1 VLTKISSLGLWVPI
15 HDEEW
20 NGDLPRPL
28 TDEKKKAEEDNDCG
42 EVVFKKDTLPWRAG
56 EYEVISLLLAIW
68 RIVIANGRDRFDITR
83 TGSTTSL
90 RMWHQ
95 YRFTVRRMLS
105 PPFTQ
110 PLRLIKLARI
120 VDRPDALDFPSIRC
134 WLLKIVTLALDS
146 DPSLIPRSSILP
158 GMNGNFEDDEDD
170 FRFWSER
177 QAQRIAQAIRTVLD
191 IEFAPEVIVADAN
204 ISALTRRILTSKQ
217 LLGP

>member
-15 HDEEW
+15 FDEEW
-20 NGDLPRPL
+20 NGDLPLPL
-28 TDEKKKAEEDNDCG
+28 TNEKKKAEEDADCG

-56 EYEVISLLLAIW
+56 EYEVLSLFLAIW

-90 RMWHQ
+90 RMWRQ

-110 PLRLIKLARI
+110 SLRLIKLARI